1 MFHRLLPQ
9 YYILMNP
16 SILIKLLPLF
26 ILISSTTG
34 QEFSIEDE
42 QSTAVPETDLSSSGD
57 PGDVILDPVVDHSV
71 PEIWNIEI
79 SISLCHIFIILSTV

>member
-1 MFHRLLPQ
+1 
-9 YYILMNP
+9 MNP

-34 QEFSIEDE
+34 QEFAIEDE
-42 QSTAVPETDLSSSGD
+42 QSTAVPETDLSGD
-57 PGDVILDPVVDHSV
+57 PGNVTLDPVVDPSV

-79 SISLCHIFIILSTV
+79 SISLSYIFIILLTE